1 MKEFL
6 LNENIGINFKIFNG
20 THFITLAITYILMV
34 LIILN
39 KNKLSSVSL
48 KNKKIIQFGFGLIL
62 VSIFLIRRISYLEC
76 MILSIIWI

>member
-48 KNKKIIQFGFGLIL
+48 KNNTIWVWINFGKYIFNKKN
-62 VSIFLIRRISYLEC
+62 
-76 MILSIIWI
+76 